1 MRNYLIRLLPRVIT
15 LKSLLRTPS
24 RPIDAATRPCVRTAA
39 VFMVFPLVNA
49 LPSTCSAK
57 VFTSLFA
64 GFSGTM
70 LLSDFREPFMPVV
83 RNFSFTGRSLSREN
97 SRISRFPC
105 KRCPHMP
112 GSKTPP
118 GRPVT
123 RIYATARVAFPSGPR
138 GRHPRAGDF
147 GAQ

>member
-1 MRNYLIRLLPRVIT
+1 MASLRVRHEQLTRRDFHPLDCSLAGRYPDPYVRNYLIRLLPRVIT
-15 LKSLLRTPS
+15 LNLRTPS

-70 LLSDFREPFMPVV
+70 LLSDFRV
-83 RNFSFTGRSLSREN
+83 
-97 SRISRFPC
+97 
-105 KRCPHMP
+105 
-112 GSKTPP
+112 
-118 GRPVT
+118 
-123 RIYATARVAFPSGPR
+123 
-138 GRHPRAGDF
+138 
-147 GAQ
+147 